1 MRVLVLL
8 TDGFGGHGGIAKFN
22 RDLLTALCAHPA
34 CEEVVVLP
42 RLMPEVPGPLPCK
55 LIHITDGLNSKAR
68 FIFAA
73 LKQALRRPRVDLLVC
88 GHINLLPIAYPA
100 QWLTSAPLLLVIHG
114 VDAWQPTRSWLANR
128 LARK

>member
-42 RLMPEVPGPLPCK
+42 RQYIRDEVGPA
-55 LIHITDGLNSKAR
+55 T
-68 FIFAA
+68 
-73 LKQALRRPRVDLLVC
+73 RRPVS
-88 GHINLLPIAYPA
+88 A
-100 QWLTSAPLLLVIHG
+100 QVGETLGEAVTESYE
-114 VDAWQPTRSWLANR
+114 PTDPNHALNCAVT
-128 LARK
+128 